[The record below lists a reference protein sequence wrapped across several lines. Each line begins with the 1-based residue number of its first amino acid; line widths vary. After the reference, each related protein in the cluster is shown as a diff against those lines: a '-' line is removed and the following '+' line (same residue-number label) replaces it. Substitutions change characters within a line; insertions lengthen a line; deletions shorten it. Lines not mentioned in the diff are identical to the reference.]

1 MSETENWHDSMFKTI
16 DEEIEFY
23 KLKIKTISEH
33 SDNKLVAEWYINLYK
48 KDIERLQNKKLETE
62 NKRKKF
68 KILEFIKSNKEGEK
82 SE

>member
-48 KDIERLQNKKLETE
+48 KDIEMVIQKI
-62 NKRKKF
+62 KR
-68 KILEFIKSNKEGEK
+68 
-82 SE
+82 

>member
-68 KILEFIKSNKEGEK
+68 KILEFIKSNKEGEN